1 VEESSLEEEL
11 PVSQQPEEAC
21 APPVLPPVVALPDAA
36 RVSALDGPLR
46 AAQVLAYSAVPR
58 AGAQCA
64 RAAQR
69 V

>member
-11 PVSQQPEEAC
+11 PVLLQPEEAC
-21 APPVLPPVVALPDAA
+21 APPVLPLVVELPDAA

>member
-11 PVSQQPEEAC
+11 LVLLQPEEAC
-21 APPVLPPVVALPDAA
+21 APPVLPPVVELPDAA
-36 RVSALDGPLR
+36 RVSALDGQLQ

-58 AGAQCA
+58 EGVRCAQ
-64 RAAQR
+64 AAQR